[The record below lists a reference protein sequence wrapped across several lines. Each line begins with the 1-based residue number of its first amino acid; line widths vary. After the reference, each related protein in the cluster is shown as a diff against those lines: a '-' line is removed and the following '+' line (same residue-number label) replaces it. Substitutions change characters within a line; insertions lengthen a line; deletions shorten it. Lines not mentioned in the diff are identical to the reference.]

1 MSDYIYIVN
10 LSIYLHKYLCIS
22 PIERYLYI
30 HSILET
36 QNENKQ
42 LEQLQNISFHFP
54 QKNESH

>member
-30 HSILET
+30 FFYPL
-36 QNENKQ
+36 
-42 LEQLQNISFHFP
+42 HFGDTEW
-54 QKNESH
+54 K